1 MLCTVVIR
9 FYYFV
14 LPLQTKKPNASLPSM
29 ADIIKLLPDAV
40 ANQIAA
46 GEVIQRP
53 ASVVKELVE
62 NAVDAGGSS
71 ISILIKDAGKTS
83 IQIVDNGCGM
93 SATDARMAFE
103 RHATSKIRD
112 AKDLFSIRTLGFR
125 GEALASIAA
134 ISEVKLRSKR
144 VEDELGTCIDI
155 SASQFDTQ
163 EPVNCANG
171 SNFLVRNLFYNTPA
185 RRKFLKAD
193 TTEMRHIINEFQRI
207 ALTHPEIE
215 LALHHNNV
223 ELYNLPF
230 SNFRQRICNVFG
242 KNMNQYLVP
251 INADTSIVKISGLIG
266 KPESAKKTF
275 GEQFFFV
282 NQRFIRHS
290 WLHKAVL
297 KAYQQLLPSDAVPT
311 YFIYFEINPEAIDIN
326 IHPTKTEVKF
336 EDEQSIYQILLASIK
351 EALGKFNIVP
361 TIDFDMDTSISIPT
375 LRIGEEYS
383 APTIDINPNF
393 NPFETEKDQ
402 RRYSYPSF
410 DREKETLK
418 NWEHL
423 YTGLESNQRSSNPWE
438 PTESAD
444 EIDAPIS
451 EDRIISTFQLKNKYI
466 LTQVKSGLM
475 LIDQK
480 RAHERILFE
489 RYLQLINNNRGIVQR
504 SLFPEI
510 LELSPA
516 AASCLMEIFN
526 DIRALGFDL
535 EFTGE
540 TRIQINGYPADL
552 ASSNPVSLLENMIS
566 AFLNETLDIE
576 TERKE
581 KIAREMAQASA
592 IAYGK
597 PLSHQEMRDLVDHLF
612 ACEKPNYSPSGKNII
627 SILNI
632 DEIEKRF

>member
-1 MLCTVVIR
+1 M
-9 FYYFV
+9 
-14 LPLQTKKPNASLPSM
+14 S
-29 ADIIKLLPDAV
+29 DIIKLLPDSV

-46 GEVIQRP
+46 GEVVQRP

-62 NAVDAGGSS
+62 NAVDAGATS

-83 IQIVDNGCGM
+83 LQIVDNGCGM

-112 AKDLFSIRTLGFR
+112 AKDLFCIRTLGFR

-134 ISEVKLRSKR
+134 ISEVKVRTKR
-144 VEDELGTCIDI
+144 VEDELGTSIDI
-155 SASQFDTQ
+155 SASKVDTQ
-163 EPVNCANG
+163 EPVSCANG

-193 TTEMRHIINEFQRI
+193 TTELRHIVNEFHRI
-207 ALTHPEIE
+207 SLTHPEIE
-215 LALHHNNV
+215 MILHHNNV
-223 ELYNLPF
+223 ELYNLPQ

-242 KNMNQYLVP
+242 KNINQYLIP

-282 NQRFIRHS
+282 NQRFIRHPM
-290 WLHKAVL
+290 LHKAVM
-297 KAYQQLLPSDAVPT
+297 KAYQQLLPSDAIPT
-311 YFIYFEINPEAIDIN
+311 YFIYFEIDSEAIDIN

-336 EDEQSIYQILLASIK
+336 EDEKSIFQILLSSLK

-361 TIDFDMDTSISIPT
+361 SLDFDIDTSISIPT
-375 LRIGEEYS
+375 LRKGEEYS
-383 APTIDINPNF
+383 TPTINVNPHY
-393 NPFETEKDQ
+393 NPFESESE
-402 RRYSYPSF
+402 RGNSSYPSF
-410 DREKETLK
+410 DREKESIK
-418 NWEHL
+418 NWENL
-423 YTGLESNQRSSNPWE
+423 YTGLEIKKSFTNLWQPSETSDN
-438 PTESAD
+438 
-444 EIDAPIS
+444 IDYVAPLP
-451 EDRIISTFQLKNKYI
+451 EDRIANTFQFKSKYI
-466 LTQVKSGLM
+466 LTPVKSGLM

-489 RYLQLINNNRGIVQR
+489 RYMHLISHNRGVVQR

-516 AASCLMEIFN
+516 AVNCLKEIFT

-535 EFTGE
+535 EFSTD
-540 TRIQINGYPADL
+540 TKVQINGYPADL
-552 ASSNPVSLLENMIS
+552 TSHNPASLLENLIAS
-566 AFLNETLDIE
+566 FLNETLDAE

-581 KIAREMAQASA
+581 KIAREMAQAAA
-592 IAYGK
+592 IPYGK
-597 PLSHQEMRDLVDHLF
+597 SLTHQEMRELVDHLF
-612 ACEKPNYSPSGKNII
+612 ACETPNYSPSGKNII
-627 SILNI
+627 SILNL

>member
-1 MLCTVVIR
+1 
-9 FYYFV
+9 
-14 LPLQTKKPNASLPSM
+14 M
-29 ADIIKLLPDAV
+29 ADIIKLLPDSV

-71 ISILIKDAGKTS
+71 ISVLIKDAGKTS
-83 IQIVDNGCGM
+83 IQVVDNGCGM

-112 AKDLFSIRTLGFR
+112 PKDLFSIRTLGFR

-134 ISEVKLRSKR
+134 IAEVKLRTKK

-193 TTEMRHIINEFQRI
+193 STELRHIINEFQRI
-207 ALTHPEIE
+207 SLTHPEIE
-215 LALHHNNV
+215 FILHHNNV

-266 KPESAKKTF
+266 KPETAKKTF

-282 NQRFIRHS
+282 NQRFIRHP
-290 WLHKAVL
+290 WLHKAVM
-297 KAYQQLLPSDAVPT
+297 KAYQQLLPSDAIPT
-311 YFIYFEINPEAIDIN
+311 YFIYFEIDPEAIDIN

-336 EDEQSIYQILLASIK
+336 EDEQSIYQILLASLK
-351 EALGKFNIVP
+351 EALGKFNIAP
-361 TIDFDMDTSISIPT
+361 SLDFDIDTSISIPT
-375 LRIGEEYS
+375 LRKGEEYS
-383 APTIDINPNF
+383 APTIDINPGY
-393 NPFETEKDQ
+393 NPFETE
-402 RRYSYPSF
+402 RSRSSFPSF
-410 DREKETLK
+410 DREKETVK
-418 NWEHL
+418 NWENL
-423 YTGLESNQRSSNPWE
+423 YSGMESNLASTDSWQPS
-438 PTESAD
+438 ES
-444 EIDAPIS
+444 IDDTNTT
-451 EDRIISTFQLKNKYI
+451 EDRIINTFQLKNKYI
-466 LTQVKSGLM
+466 LTPVKSGLM

-489 RYLQLINNNRGIVQR
+489 RYIQLINNNRGIVQR
-504 SLFPEI
+504 CLFPEI
-510 LELSPA
+510 LELSPP

-535 EFTGE
+535 EFTGD
-540 TRIQINGYPADL
+540 TQVQINGYPADL
-552 ASSNPVSLLENMIS
+552 ASSNPVNMLENMIS

-597 PLSHQEMRDLVDHLF
+597 TLSHQEMRELVDHLF
-612 ACEKPNYSPSGKNII
+612 ACETPNYSPSGKNII
-627 SILNI
+627 SILSL

>member
-1 MLCTVVIR
+1 
-9 FYYFV
+9 
-14 LPLQTKKPNASLPSM
+14 M
-29 ADIIKLLPDAV
+29 ADIIKLLPDSV

-71 ISILIKDAGKTS
+71 ISVLIKDAGKTS
-83 IQIVDNGCGM
+83 IQVVDNGCGM

-112 AKDLFSIRTLGFR
+112 PKDLFSIRTLGFR

-134 ISEVKLRSKR
+134 IAEVKLRTKK

-193 TTEMRHIINEFQRI
+193 STELRHIINEFQRI
-207 ALTHPEIE
+207 SLTHPEIE
-215 LALHHNNV
+215 FILHHNNV

-266 KPESAKKTF
+266 KPETAKKTF

-282 NQRFIRHS
+282 NQRFIRHP
-290 WLHKAVL
+290 WLHKAVM
-297 KAYQQLLPSDAVPT
+297 KAYQQLLPSDAIPT
-311 YFIYFEINPEAIDIN
+311 YFIYFEIDPEAIDIN

-336 EDEQSIYQILLASIK
+336 EDEQSIYQILLASLK
-351 EALGKFNIVP
+351 EALGKFNIAP
-361 TIDFDMDTSISIPT
+361 SLDFDIDTSISIPT
-375 LRIGEEYS
+375 LRKGEEYS
-383 APTIDINPNF
+383 APTIDINPGY
-393 NPFETEKDQ
+393 NPFETE
-402 RRYSYPSF
+402 RSRSSFPSF
-410 DREKETLK
+410 DREKETVK
-418 NWEHL
+418 NWENL
-423 YTGLESNQRSSNPWE
+423 YSGMESNLASTDSWQPS
-438 PTESAD
+438 ES
-444 EIDAPIS
+444 IDDTNTT
-451 EDRIISTFQLKNKYI
+451 EDRIINTFQLKNKYI
-466 LTQVKSGLM
+466 LTPVKSGLM

-489 RYLQLINNNRGIVQR
+489 RYIQLINNNRGIVQR
-504 SLFPEI
+504 CLFPEI
-510 LELSPA
+510 LELSPP

-535 EFTGE
+535 EFTGD
-540 TRIQINGYPADL
+540 TQVQINGYPADL
-552 ASSNPVSLLENMIS
+552 ASSNPVNMLENMIS

-597 PLSHQEMRDLVDHLF
+597 TLSHQEMSELVDHLF
-612 ACEKPNYSPSGKNII
+612 ACETPNYSPSGKNII
-627 SILNI
+627 SILSL

>member
-1 MLCTVVIR
+1 
-9 FYYFV
+9 
-14 LPLQTKKPNASLPSM
+14 M
-29 ADIIKLLPDAV
+29 ADIIKLLPDSV

-62 NAVDAGGSS
+62 NAVDAGGST

-112 AKDLFSIRTLGFR
+112 PKDLFSIRTLGFR

-134 ISEVKLRSKR
+134 IAEIKLRTKR

-193 TTEMRHIINEFQRI
+193 TTELRHIVNEFQRI

-215 LALHHNNV
+215 FVLHHNSI

-242 KNMNQYLVP
+242 KSMNQYLIP

-266 KPESAKKTF
+266 KPETAKKTF

-282 NQRFIRHS
+282 NQRFIRHP
-290 WLHKAVL
+290 WLHKAVM
-297 KAYQQLLPSDAVPT
+297 KAYQQLLPPDAVPT
-311 YFIYFEINPEAIDIN
+311 YFIYFEIDPEAIDIN

-336 EDEQSIYQILLASIK
+336 EDEQSIYQILLASLK

-361 TIDFDMDTSISIPT
+361 SLDFDMDTSISIPT
-375 LRIGEEYS
+375 LRHGEEYA
-383 APTIDINPNF
+383 APRIDINPNF
-393 NPFETEKDQ
+393 NPFETETE
-402 RRYSYPSF
+402 RFRSSYPSF
-410 DREKETLK
+410 DQEKETLK

-423 YTGLESNQRSSNPWE
+423 YSGLEPQSGTSESWRPSETGDDMISSSPG
-438 PTESAD
+438 TD
-444 EIDAPIS
+444 
-451 EDRIISTFQLKNKYI
+451 DRTINTFQLKNKYI
-466 LTQVKSGLM
+466 LTPVKSGLM
-475 LIDQK
+475 MIDQK

-489 RYLQLINNNRGIVQR
+489 RYIQQISSNRGIVQR
-504 SLFPEI
+504 SLFPEM
-510 LELSPA
+510 LELSPP

-535 EFTGE
+535 EFKGE
-540 TRIQINGYPADL
+540 TKLQINGYPADL
-552 ASSNPVSLLENMIS
+552 ASSNPVNLLENMIS
-566 AFLNETLDIE
+566 AFMNETLDIE

-592 IAYGK
+592 IDYGK
-597 PLSHQEMRDLVDHLF
+597 TLSHKEMRELVDHLF
-612 ACEKPNYSPSGKNII
+612 ACETPNYSPSGKNII